1 MNDKMKNLIVR
12 TLSGI
17 VMLGALLGCVLGSP
31 WSFGAL
37 LLVVLV
43 GGMIEFYALAAR
55 CGADPQ
61 RVVGIAAGAALL
73 AIGFSAFTVLTGV
86 WAGSGTLLLFCAIFL
101 TAVLFAGFVC
111 ELFRSGRN
119 PLANLGATVAGVLYV
134 ALPLALLPF
143 VSVLAM
149 KGWEPWVVIW
159 FIFLIWSNDVFAYLV
174 GSTCGR
180 HKLCER
186 ISPKKSWEGFVGGVV
201 GAVGMSLAAAWHL
214 DMAPALWIGLAVVAS
229 ITGVAG
235 DLVESMF
242 KRAAG
247 VKDSGKAIPGHGGVL
262 DRFDAL
268 LLAIPFVC
276 IYLLIFRILI

>member
-86 WAGSGTLLLFCAIFL
+86 WAGSGTLLLFCTIFL

>member
-17 VMLGALLGCVLGSP
+17 VMLGVLLGCVLGSP

-37 LLVVLV
+37 LLVVLA
-43 GGMIEFYALAAR
+43 GGMAEFYALAAR
-55 CGADPQ
+55 CGAEPL
-61 RVVGIAAGAALL
+61 RVVGIAAGAALF
-73 AIGFSAFTVLTGV
+73 AIGFAAFAGLTGV
-86 WAGSGTLLLFCAIFL
+86 WPDAGTLLLFGAIFL
-101 TAVLFAGFVC
+101 TALLFAGFVC
-111 ELFRSGRN
+111 ELFRGRRN
-119 PLANLGATVAGVLYV
+119 PLVNLGATVAGVLYV

-149 KGWEPWVVIW
+149 KGWEPWTVIW

-186 ISPKKSWEGFVGGVV
+186 ISPKKSWEGFVGGVA
-201 GAVGMSLAAAWHL
+201 GAVCMSFAAAWHL

-229 ITGVAG
+229 MTGVAG

-268 LLAIPFVC
+268 LLATPFVC